1 MKTLFSKSFFV
12 WIFLSV
18 LMGCTT
24 ETEPISYG
32 KDICSFCKMTI
43 MDKKFGT
50 ELVTKKGKIFKFD
63 DVGCMI
69 KYMKTSSTEE
79 SNCQHLVLN
88 SFEKPGEF
96 IPFEK
101 AFFIKSENLK
111 SPMLGNIAAFSL
123 EAEAMKLSKTDSV
136 AKNIVWTELKDLF

>member
-69 KYMKTSSTEE
+69 KYMKTSNTEE
-79 SNCQHLVLN
+79 ANCQHLVLN

-111 SPMLGNIAAFSL
+111 SPMLGNIAAFSS
-123 EAEAMKLSKTDSV
+123 EEEAMKLSKTDSV